1 VWLRCG
7 SPRWPGSAFLA
18 AEEATPFRSDFDARS
33 AKRPSLACGSL
44 GRVVAAAATPTVTP
58 VPWRGERGMASCAA
72 PPAAGEGQL
81 PAELQVIPLPKLSH
95 TMTAGR
101 LVKWHKRA
109 GDPIAAYD
117 VIMEVEVDDLVEE
130 VFKVDDFAGTVTML
144 VESQEDGYLA
154 KVLVPEGTDNLPAG
168 RPVAVFAETEAA
180 AAAAAA
186 DGAPR
191 VPTTDVYDDAQPRVA
206 VLPWQSFLKQG
217 SRKVKCMG

>member
-1 VWLRCG
+1 
-7 SPRWPGSAFLA
+7 
-18 AEEATPFRSDFDARS
+18 
-33 AKRPSLACGSL
+33 
-44 GRVVAAAATPTVTP
+44 
-58 VPWRGERGMASCAA
+58 
-72 PPAAGEGQL
+72 
-81 PAELQVIPLPKLSH
+81 
-95 TMTAGR
+95 
-101 LVKWHKRA
+101 
-109 GDPIAAYD
+109 
-117 VIMEVEVDDLVEE
+117 
-130 VFKVDDFAGTVTML
+130 ML